1 MLSKITL
8 IDSPADIT
16 PSKVLPYSM
25 MGLAGLL
32 ILYSFTSSPKKE
44 EEQVMDEEV
53 EVEEENEQEV
63 K

>member
-1 MLSKITL
+1 MLPKITL
-8 IDSPADIT
+8 IDTPVDLT

-25 MGLAGLL
+25 VGLAGLL
-32 ILYSFTSSPKKE
+32 IIYSFTSTPKKE
-44 EEQVMDEEV
+44 EEEVVDEEV